1 MTSGKHI
8 SIFVLVLALLCG
20 CGGKGPQR
28 PSQRKG
34 EKPQEDT
41 TQLALME
48 MTFRM
53 AEAADKAV
61 EQAAL
66 AQEEAYALYEA
77 HAWIHIVDPGRTE
90 EPTLQPKKPYAMH
103 MRVYTLDGKLLTDN
117 QGTYAIG
124 KNELPH
130 AVDRNLREMH
140 PGAKMR
146 MYAPW
151 YTAFGQQ
158 GTEHVPPYENVI
170 IDLEIQE

>member
-1 MTSGKHI
+1 MRGRQIGILILAMT
-8 SIFVLVLALLCG
+8 LLCG

-48 MTFRM
+48 MTLRM
-53 AEAADKAV
+53 AEAADQEV
-61 EQAAL
+61 ERVAL
-66 AQEEAYALYEA
+66 AQEEPYALYEA
-77 HAWIHIVDPGRTE
+77 HAWIHIFENGLTD
-90 EPTLQPKKPYAMH
+90 EPTLQPGKPYTLH
-103 MRVYTLDGKLLTDN
+103 MRVYTLDEKLLTDN
-117 QGTYAIG
+117 KGTYTIG

-130 AVDRNLREMH
+130 AVDENLREMH

-146 MYAPW
+146 LLAPW

-158 GTEHVPPYENVI
+158 GTEHVPPFENVI
-170 IDLEIQE
+170 IDLEIEE